1 MDYEDAADVF
11 ENISEGQIHVWRTL
25 IELVKSN
32 CILYQKKLKGYSKK
46 TDKSLMWTNIG
57 KLLVPPMT
65 GIEAEKIFYRLRQKF
80 GKERRK
86 VIQSQARSG
95 AGADHMPYKS
105 DWILYDDLL
114 FLADHIQPRR

>member
-1 MDYEDAADVF
+1 MYCVF
-11 ENISEGQIHVWRTL
+11 I
-25 IELVKSN
+25 
-32 CILYQKKLKGYSKK
+32 
-46 TDKSLMWTNIG
+46 
-57 KLLVPPMT
+57 

-105 DWILYDDLL
+105 NWILYDDLL

>member
-1 MDYEDAADVF
+1 M
-11 ENISEGQIHVWRTL
+11 
-25 IELVKSN
+25 
-32 CILYQKKLKGYSKK
+32 
-46 TDKSLMWTNIG
+46 
-57 KLLVPPMT
+57 
-65 GIEAEKIFYRLRQKF
+65 FYRLRQKF

-95 AGADHMPYKS
+95 AGADHVPYKS

>member
-46 TDKSLMWTNIG
+46 PDKSLMWTNIG

-65 GIEAEKIFYRLRQKF
+65 GK
-80 GKERRK
+80 
-86 VIQSQARSG
+86 
-95 AGADHMPYKS
+95 
-105 DWILYDDLL
+105 
-114 FLADHIQPRR
+114 